1 MLRAAAVVVANVE
14 LSDIILGF
22 FDFSEELTLQV
33 TFAHLRLL
41 SWYDKE
47 GRKEEGRRFWRRQLL
62 PATK

>member
-22 FDFSEELTLQV
+22 LQFKEELTLQV
-33 TFAHLRLL
+33 ACAHLRLL

-47 GRKEEGRRFWRRQLL
+47 GRGGEGGRFWRRQLL
-62 PATK
+62 PVTK